1 MKVLL
6 LNGSPRK
13 KGCTYTALN
22 VVADALKAEGIETEV
37 FQAGDPDMEN
47 VKAAAAKLK
56 ESDALVVG
64 SPVYWASPSGQ
75 IIEFMDRLASVAG
88 KDMLYKPA
96 AAVASARR
104 AGTTATLDVLTKYF
118 SYHQMPVVSSCY
130 WNMVHG
136 NAPEEVMRDEEGVQI
151 MRVLGKNM
159 AWLLKCIEAGKKYF
173 SVASGGGTGRTLHP
187 DNMAAGPASYGMTD
201 TMGRMHS
208 DAQFAGSS
216 SVPAHVEMMGLI
228 GAGNNPMVGMTV
240 AVAVSIQEAAENG
253 KF

>member
-13 KGCTYTALN
+13 NGCTYTALN

-47 VKAAAAKLK
+47 VKAAATKLK

-118 SYHQMPVVSSCY
+118 SYHQMPVISSCY

-159 AWLLKCIEAGKKYF
+159 AWLLKCIEAGKK
-173 SVASGGGTGRTLHP
+173 
-187 DNMAAGPASYGMTD
+187 AG
-201 TMGRMHS
+201 
-208 DAQFAGSS
+208 
-216 SVPAHVEMMGLI
+216 
-228 GAGNNPMVGMTV
+228 V
-240 AVAVSIQEAAENG
+240 AVPVAEDKVKTN
-253 KF
+253 FIR

>member
-13 KGCTYTALN
+13 NGCTYTALN
-22 VVADALKAEGIETEV
+22 IVADALKAEGIETEV
-37 FQAGDPDMEN
+37 FQAGDP
-47 VKAAAAKLK
+47 
-56 ESDALVVG
+56 VG

-96 AAVASARR
+96 AAVASARS
-104 AGTTATLDVLTKYF
+104 AGSTATLDVLTKYF

-136 NAPEEVMRDEEGVQI
+136 NTPEEVMKDEEGVQI

-159 AWLLKCIEAGKKYF
+159 AWLLKCIEAGKKNG
-173 SVASGGGTGRTLHP
+173 VA
-187 DNMAAGPASYGMTD
+187 
-201 TMGRMHS
+201 
-208 DAQFAGSS
+208 
-216 SVPAHVEMMGLI
+216 VPA
-228 GAGNNPMVGMTV
+228 
-240 AVAVSIQEAAENG
+240 AEDKIKTN
-253 KF
+253 FIR

>member
-13 KGCTYTALN
+13 NGCTYTALN

-118 SYHQMPVVSSCY
+118 SYPQMPVVSSCY

-159 AWLLKCIEAGKKYF
+159 AWLLKCIEAGKK
-173 SVASGGGTGRTLHP
+173 
-187 DNMAAGPASYGMTD
+187 AG
-201 TMGRMHS
+201 
-208 DAQFAGSS
+208 
-216 SVPAHVEMMGLI
+216 
-228 GAGNNPMVGMTV
+228 V
-240 AVAVSIQEAAENG
+240 AVPVAEDKVKTN
-253 KF
+253 FIR